1 MQLKFREFK
10 SSNAFKDFVR
20 AIEKAAHMSNA
31 TVADIALY
39 NALQSVKDNV
49 ADVMSC
55 PSGKPSIY
63 FAFAASPANAASVVK
78 RLKQLGMNPSD
89 FDITPPPERYIDE
102 NDVALNFYCQWNI
115 FDVGQVKQ
123 FVNNATVTLTQKIST
138 AENLRADANKKDS
151 ISTFEL
157 LDFISAVSKFFPD
170 KNILLPLRHIVRGL
184 GVLNQ
189 SPCQICAGYDG
200 GIDITELENFGVHSK
215 NLKKLETKNKW
226 SDIQSTWYEWS
237 YTDADKQIFFDRL
250 FQYLNEIC
258 KEMKDTHMQEDFFT
272 QYRREHNL
280 PPAESTE
287 SNVKPAA
294 ESDIKPTESKF
305 TSFSDFFRNE
315 YDAAIANFTKYKDRA
330 TGFSNLDEVQAF
342 LPGIYVIGGTPST
355 GKSTFCW
362 QLLNQL
368 SERGEHCLYCSYEMS
383 KLELFCKSVTKRL
396 YELDS
401 NSTLTAADIKRG
413 AYSPALHAVID
424 EFKSDANNRLN
435 VLECSTEPIDD
446 ILAIVREHYCD
457 KGITPTVCLDY
468 LQIIPPSKNI
478 GDGGSDKSRI
488 DDIVRK
494 IKTFQQETNATF
506 IVISSFNRAAYV
518 KSEISFDVFKESGGV
533 EYTADVAL
541 GIANVDKETGKI
553 VLDKIPKRQQP
564 RTIRLFCLKNRHGD
578 IYQCDF
584 EYYSAHDYF
593 KPANFDTDAAERK
606 SAVRKKVIPIRQYEE
621 GDYLDED

>member
-1 MQLKFREFK
+1 MQLKLQPLK
-10 SSNAFKDFVR
+10 SSDAFKDFVR
-20 AIEKAAHMSNA
+20 AVDKAAHMSNA
-31 TVADIALY
+31 TVADIALC
-39 NALQSVKDNV
+39 NALKSVIKDGV
-49 ADVMSC
+49 ADVISNDA
-55 PSGKPSIY
+55 GKPVIS
-63 FAFAASPANAASVVK
+63 FTFTASPVDAASTV
-78 RLKQLGMNPSD
+78 KQLKKFGMNMADD
-89 FDITPPPERYIDE
+89 FHITPPPERYIDDE
-102 NDVALNFYCQWNI
+102 TVNALNFHCGWRISKIEQL
-115 FDVGQVKQ
+115 KQ
-123 FVNNATVTLTQKIST
+123 FVNNATADLTKKISN
-138 AENLRADANKKDS
+138 AEIICGARTLSKDTVTTQEILNA
-151 ISTFEL
+151 ISV
-157 LDFISAVSKFFPD
+157 ISDFFPD
-170 KNILLPLRHIVRGL
+170 EKILLPLRYIVRGL
-184 GVLNQ
+184 SYNQYPCIIFSNGV
-189 SPCQICAGYDG
+189 
-200 GIDITELENFGVHSK
+200 DIAELEKFGVRSK
-215 NLKKLETKNKW
+215 NLDKQEGK
-226 SDIQSTWYEWS
+226 SDWYEWS
-237 YTDADKQIFFDRL
+237 YTDADKPIVLDKL
-250 FQYLNEIC
+250 FRYLDDLSKAI
-258 KEMKDTHMQEDFFT
+258 KENNMIEKYQKE
-272 QYRREHNL
+272 R
-280 PPAESTE
+280 
-287 SNVKPAA
+287 AA
-294 ESDIKPTESKF
+294 ESNAKPTESPSESKL
-305 TSFSDFFRNE
+305 TSYCDFFRNE
-315 YDAAIANFTKYKDRA
+315 YDAAIEHFKKYKDRT

-342 LPGIYVIGGTPST
+342 LPSVYVIGGTPST

-368 SERGEHCLYCSYEMS
+368 AERGEHCLYCSYEMS

-413 AYSPALHAVID
+413 AYSPALDAVLD
-424 EFKSDANNRLN
+424 ELKFASASKSLNLN
-435 VLECSTEPIDD
+435 VLECSTESIDD
-446 ILAIVREHYCD
+446 VLAIVREHYCD

-468 LQIIPPSKNI
+468 LQIIPPSKDI
-478 GDGGSDKSRI
+478 GDGNSDKSRI

-494 IKTFQQETNATF
+494 IKTFQQETNTTF